1 MNAKAEA
8 LIGNILPALGGL
20 FVTYLYNV
28 VDGIFVG
35 RGVGA
40 AALGAVNIAVPFI
53 TTMTALTAMF
63 PMGGATVVA
72 IRMGRGD
79 KEGANHAFMTAFS
92 LTLLVSA
99 LLMTVGMVFSQQ
111 IVDICGAKDLSV
123 EMRQMA
129 KQYLFYCSAFS
140 VPMLIGSCLS
150 VFVRNDGSPTLSC
163 AGMCVGAVTNIFLD
177 WLFIFPFQLGIVGA
191 AIATGLGQVLTVG
204 ILLTHFLRRKG
215 GLRIRRFQI
224 SGTLIGKVCKRGVPE
239 AVTQLTTPVTA
250 LCYNLMLARLIGD
263 IGISTFSV
271 LSFIYSLAN
280 AILSGVAQGLQPLWG
295 QCYGR
300 KDTEQMR
307 WYFRSGLLINLA
319 LSVLICGGL
328 FFFDVPVI
336 RVFNKEPELIG
347 AASAALP
354 YFALSFVP
362 MALNLICTAYFF
374 STKRTG
380 TANAIAVSRGIALKA
395 LMIFRLPLVFGTE
408 AIWFAP
414 FVTEIITLAAAVV
427 LSRKSKLI
435 CR

>member
-1 MNAKAEA
+1 MNAKANA

-72 IRMGRGD
+72 IRMGRGN

-150 VFVRNDGSPTLSC
+150 VFVRNDGSPTLSFV
-163 AGMCVGAVTNIFLD
+163 GMCVGAVTNIFLD

-263 IGISTFSV
+263 IGVSTFSV

-295 QCYGR
+295 RCYGR

-380 TANAIAVSRGIALKA
+380 TANAIAVSRGIAVKA
-395 LMIFRLPLVFGTE
+395 LMIFCLPLVFGTE

-414 FVTEIITLAAAVV
+414 FVTEIVTLAAAVV